1 MSVEHQEG
9 VETKLPPVIALYA
22 KAEAERLQKSPIFR
36 GINVPHG
43 DGQHVVVIPGLSES
57 DSDMCFLIEFLSNI
71 GYVPETSGMGF
82 NLGWPHQHEL
92 SRRKVIELIRRFGK
106 VSIIGHS
113 IGGRSAAQIAETE
126 QGVDKVIALGSPYLS
141 GINTAGNA
149 LFESIYS
156 PNDGLV
162 NNFMSQF
169 RGPHSKNVEV
179 LDPNHFELL
188 CNTTTFNE
196 IGIALAS

>member
-1 MSVEHQEG
+1 MSAEHQEG
-9 VETKLPPVIALYA
+9 IETKLPTVIALYA
-22 KAEAERLQKSPIFR
+22 KGEAERLQISPIFR

-82 NLGWPHQHEL
+82 NLGWPYQHEL
-92 SRRKVIELIRRFGK
+92 SRRKVHEVIQRFGK

-113 IGGRSAAQIAETE
+113 LGGHNAAQIAQTE
-126 QGVDKVIALGSPYLS
+126 HGVEKVIALGAPFLNGMSLD
-141 GINTAGNA
+141 GTA
-149 LFESIYS
+149 LMESIYS
-156 PNDGLV
+156 PSDGV
-162 NNFMSQF
+162 VKNFMSQF